1 MTIKE
6 VLIIELKKQN
16 IVLTDGEI
24 NLALLKAAL
33 DGSTTYDVATNG
45 MDTDLVFAGL
55 LLEVIEVSE
64 LREDD
69 VAIKYNSSRKA
80 LYSSIMRKYGLDDIF
95 ATAKPTL
102 KVISHPWS

>member
-16 IVLTDGEI
+16 IILTDDEI
-24 NLALLKAAL
+24 NLALLKADL
-33 DGSTTYDVATNG
+33 DGSTTYDTATNG

-69 VAIKYNSSRKA
+69 VAIKFASSRKG
-80 LYSSIMRKYGLDDIF
+80 LYSSIMRKWGLVDPF
-95 ATAKPTL
+95 LALKPTVKQVNL
-102 KVISHPWS
+102 W